1 MSESKNSLAAQEWVT
16 LQNNYEQYEKSAL
29 FIKLVSIVLFCICLL
44 LSLDAIFSSVLML
57 ILWLQEGIWKTY
69 QCRLAA
75 RLLAVEKLI
84 ALGVRVEEKAFQL
97 HTHWQTNRSGLPS
110 LVKEYLINAVRPTVA
125 FPYVVLLLINI
136 FILIYSTRYQ

>member
-1 MSESKNSLAAQEWVT
+1 MSEIKNSFVAQEWVT

-29 FIKLVSIVLFCICLL
+29 LIKLLSIVIFCTCLL
-44 LSLDAIFSSVLML
+44 LSLGAIFSSVLML

-69 QCRLAA
+69 QSRLAV

-97 HTHWQTNRSGLPS
+97 HTHWQANRSGLS
-110 LVKEYLINAVRPTVA
+110 GLGKEYLLNAARPTVA
-125 FPYVVLLLINI
+125 YPYVVLLLINI
-136 FILIYSTRYQ
+136 WIFINTTHG